1 LALEKAMSSS
11 GSVTLWIDQLKAG
24 APEAAQPLWERYF
37 SRLVDRARQKLASAP
52 RRAAD
57 EEDVALNAFA
67 SFCRAVEQKRFPQL
81 NDRDDLWQLLIVLSD
96 RKALDQV
103 QFERRLRRGGG
114 QILDEAALG
123 SDDSTQGLPLAEV
136 MGPEPSPV
144 LTAQIAEEC
153 SRLLSLLDDAELR
166 WLALRKMEGYTVE
179 EIASQLGCVSR
190 TVKRRLQIIRRI
202 WQEEVRA

>member
-1 LALEKAMSSS
+1 MEKAMSIS

-24 APEAAQPLWERYF
+24 AHEAAQPLWERYF
-37 SRLVDRARQKLASAP
+37 SRLVERARQKLASAP

-81 NDRDDLWQLLIVLSD
+81 NDRDDLWQLLIMLSD

-103 QFERRLRRGGG
+103 QFERRQRRGGG

-123 SDDSTQGLPLAEV
+123 GDDSIQGPLAEIT
-136 MGPEPSPV
+136 GPEPTPV
-144 LTAQIAEEC
+144 LSSQIAEEC
-153 SRLLSLLDDAELR
+153 SRLLGLLDDEELR
-166 WLALRKMEGYTVE
+166 WLALRKMEGFTVE
-179 EIASQLGCVSR
+179 EIAAQLGCVPR
-190 TVKRRLQIIRRI
+190 TVKRRLQLIRRI
-202 WQEEVRA
+202 WQEEVRP